1 MFVIG
6 ICFPGAGLYVVQFV
20 TFVLLGVW
28 LCILL
33 TAGLDYCSGLT
44 LFTVAVAL
52 GLLLTAGNNLLDLC
66 TGFCVGMSL
75 RFFLIAVQNRFGLG
89 NAGIRVGVTLG
100 FRQCAD
106 QLTLLQIAG
115 VGMFMD
121 LTYQRLFVALICVGM
136 GFNATEG
143 IGLHG
148 DGGKDQC
155 ISGTEYNQAHR
166 NAQNFRPDF
175 LAFALLDHKFDFFL

>member
-1 MFVIG
+1 MGMALRFLLAADPLDTVTAVGMAVG
-6 ICFPGAGLYVVQFV
+6 IILCQRAGK
-20 TFVLLGVW
+20 GH
-28 LCILL
+28 
-33 TAGLDYCSGLT
+33 AGT

-52 GLLLTAGNNLLDLC
+52 GLLLTAGNDLLDLC